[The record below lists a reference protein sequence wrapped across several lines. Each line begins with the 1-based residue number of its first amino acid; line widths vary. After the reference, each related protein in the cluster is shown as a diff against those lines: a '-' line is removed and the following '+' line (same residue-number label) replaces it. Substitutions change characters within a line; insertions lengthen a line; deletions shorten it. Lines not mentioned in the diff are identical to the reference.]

1 VATTIDDNY
10 IFNPTQGKQDMGQVN
25 NEAQGLNTSWAMDIK
40 KEFYF
45 EGIQLCSV

>member
-1 VATTIDDNY
+1 
-10 IFNPTQGKQDMGQVN
+10 MGQLN
-25 NEAQGLNTSWAMDIK
+25 NEAQGLKTSGAMDIK